1 VIGSGWHLPD
11 TGGLPMLELY
21 TTEQAINSAVKAFH
35 NNGQALQAEAHKIAL
50 SVLHHVGT
58 HADIRV
64 LRRFLD
70 AMPDIARTNSLRK
83 WFETFGPVTFEG
95 NVAHYAKGKATRLGD
110 AMSKPF
116 WKFKANEGDEYQPLD
131 VAKAIE
137 ALIKKIE
144 MDGTKTERDHSA
156 TILALKYVPVAKEV
170 RTSPAFKSET
180 LLITHQPTLN

>member
-1 VIGSGWHLPD
+1 
-11 TGGLPMLELY
+11 MLELY

-116 WKFKANEGDEYQPLD
+116 WKFKANEGEEYAPVD
-131 VAKAIE
+131 VNALLNS
-137 ALIKKIE
+137 LIKKLE
-144 MDGTKTERDHSA
+144 KDAKKTERDHSA
-156 TILALKYVPVAKEV
+156 TILALKHVPIFRETVINSA
-170 RTSPAFKSET
+170 PAFVPEV
-180 LLITHQPTLN
+180 LLIEGPRALN